1 MLKMSVLALATALV
15 TAAPHAERTIY
26 VSITDKSG
34 VPPASVAPS
43 SVTVR
48 EDGQAREVISIKPAT
63 TPPVVSLLIDT
74 SQATQSMTTELRQGM
89 TGFVTKLLEMAP
101 DARISLMTFG
111 DRPTPVRDFTSSAAV
126 LTKDTGRLFPVTGSG
141 AYLLDALRDAAKS
154 MKAVDAPRKAIVAF
168 VDEEGT
174 EFSNASRQQV
184 FDAIK
189 DSGAAVWIITLQ
201 GRTTASPQTTEE
213 RDRAAVIGD
222 LPRQSGGTT
231 TTILTKISL
240 PDKAAFVASQIAHQ
254 FAVTYG
260 RPDSLIPPSKLEVTA
275 SDNSLVVT
283 APRWT
288 GQ

>member
-48 EDGQAREVISIKPAT
+48 EDGQAREVISVKPAT

-101 DARISLMTFG
+101 DARIALMTFG

>member
-26 VSITDKSG
+26 VSIADKSG
-34 VPPASVAPS
+34 VPPASVEPS
-43 SVTVR
+43 MLTVR
-48 EDGQAREVISIKPAT
+48 EDGQAREVVSVKPAT

-74 SQATQSMTTELRQGM
+74 SQATQSMTTELRLGM
-89 TGFVTKLLEMAP
+89 TGFVTKLLEMSP
-101 DARISLMTFG
+101 DARISIMTFG
-111 DRPTPVRDFTSSAAV
+111 DRPTAVRDFTSSAAV
-126 LTKDTGRLFPVTGSG
+126 LTKDTGRLFPVSGSG
-141 AYLLDALRDAAKS
+141 AYLLDALRETAKTLTD
-154 MKAVDAPRKAIVAF
+154 VDSPRKIIVAF
-168 VDEEGT
+168 VDEDGT

-184 FDAIK
+184 FDLVK
-189 DSGAAVWIITLQ
+189 DSGAAVWILTLQ
-201 GRTTASPQTTEE
+201 GRTGASPQTPEE

-240 PDKAAFVASQIAHQ
+240 ADKAAFIASQIAHQ

-260 RPDSLIPPSKLEVTA
+260 RPDSLIPPSKIDVTA
-275 SDNSLVVT
+275 TDKNLVVT